1 MHFPDSEISGPVA
14 GGHVVQRDG
23 GFAAPLAD
31 HALEGDGRVAGNVF
45 YQVTADGPGT
55 GITLIFFSLANF
67 TKNSP
72 GSEIK
77 GVPASDI
84 RDIIFPPS
92 ISSKISLHFF
102 VSLNL

>member
-1 MHFPDSEISGPVA
+1 M
-14 GGHVVQRDG
+14 QRDSSSWVLS
-23 GFAAPLAD
+23 FVFLDRNPKKKNFELKPATEIAA
-31 HALEGDGRVAGNVF
+31 
-45 YQVTADGPGT
+45 VTAEGPGT

-84 RDIIFPPS
+84 KRYNFSPFYII
-92 ISSKISLHFF
+92 KNFF
-102 VSLNL
+102 TFFGFIKFDETKQVFF

>member
-1 MHFPDSEISGPVA
+1 L
-14 GGHVVQRDG
+14 QRDSSSWVLS
-23 GFAAPLAD
+23 FVFLDRNPKKKNFELKPATEIAA
-31 HALEGDGRVAGNVF
+31 
-45 YQVTADGPGT
+45 VTADGPGT

>member
-1 MHFPDSEISGPVA
+1 M
-14 GGHVVQRDG
+14 QRDSSSWVLS
-23 GFAAPLAD
+23 FVFLDRNPKKKNF
-31 HALEGDGRVAGNVF
+31 VAKACYRNRSCD
-45 YQVTADGPGT
+45 ADGPGT

-72 GSEIK
+72 GSDIN

-92 ISSKISLHFF
+92 ISSKISLHFLF
-102 VSLNL
+102 H

>member
-1 MHFPDSEISGPVA
+1 M
-14 GGHVVQRDG
+14 QRDSSSWVLS
-23 GFAAPLAD
+23 FVFLDRNPKKKNFELKPATEIAA
-31 HALEGDGRVAGNVF
+31 
-45 YQVTADGPGT
+45 VTADGPGT

-84 RDIIFPPS
+84 KDIIFPPS

-102 VSLNL
+102 ISLNL